1 VWTNDLLYV
10 RLSGARAAV
19 EAARLRLGGELIDA
33 EGAAALWRGI
43 RDQRHIFFTGDDLT
57 TLPLWRLSVPSSA
70 PMPQLPEL
78 QLVEWG
84 GALRWLRTD
93 APAEDVRA
101 YVSQQGGHATLFRGG
116 NAAARAARAFTPLA
130 PPLLAIH
137 QRLKAEFDP
146 AGIFNH
152 GRMYQEL

>member
-1 VWTNDLLYV
+1 
-10 RLSGARAAV
+10 
-19 EAARLRLGGELIDA
+19 
-33 EGAAALWRGI
+33 
-43 RDQRHIFFTGDDLT
+43 
-57 TLPLWRLSVPSSA
+57 
-70 PMPQLPEL
+70 MPQLPEL

-116 NAAARAARAFTPLA
+116 NAAARAAGAFTPLA

-146 AGIFNH
+146 AGIFNP
-152 GRMYQEL
+152 GRLYDGL